1 MATALL
7 ALHDNCD
14 PMDVSL
20 MTNIQRK
27 KMFKELPKVFF
38 IVMVSLWF
46 FDSKP
51 KLTKKDNVPFCGTI
65 EQKK

>member
-1 MATALL
+1 
-7 ALHDNCD
+7 
-14 PMDVSL
+14 
-20 MTNIQRK
+20 
-27 KMFKELPKVFF
+27 
-38 IVMVSLWF
+38 MVSLWF